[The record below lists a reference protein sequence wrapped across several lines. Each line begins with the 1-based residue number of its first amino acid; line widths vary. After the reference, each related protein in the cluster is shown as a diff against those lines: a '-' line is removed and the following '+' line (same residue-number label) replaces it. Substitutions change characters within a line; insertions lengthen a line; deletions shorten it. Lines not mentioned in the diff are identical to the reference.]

1 MRPPRATTPA
11 ARQRGFTLIEALVAL
26 AIMAAGLAA
35 IGRLG
40 YSSLAAARRAE
51 IRLGL
56 TSATR
61 AALTAPP
68 DRRASRDG
76 TSSGKIF
83 NDRYRL
89 DARPYA
95 SVAAGGP
102 AASGWAPQ
110 ALEIT
115 VSDPSG
121 ARIIVDTIR
130 LRRIGP

>member
-1 MRPPRATTPA
+1 MRLAGPRTQA

-61 AALTAPP
+61 AALAALP

-76 TSSGKIF
+76 TSAGEILS
-83 NDRYRL
+83 DHWRL
-89 DARPYA
+89 DARPYPY
-95 SVAAGGP
+95 VAAGGP

-110 ALEIT
+110 ALEIS
-115 VSDPSG
+115 VGDPSG
-121 ARIIVDTIR
+121 ARIIVDTVR
-130 LRRIGP
+130 LRRITP